1 MLDFIKDIL
10 SAFRQ
15 SSIERIK
22 NPFVGA
28 FVFSWLGFNWQVLA
42 IILFSKKDV
51 IERVDYIKEHYD
63 VGHFI
68 LAPALTTIVICIIL
82 PLANKVFTKFQS
94 KPISET
100 TDILMQSKI
109 DIAEKQL
116 QIADIEAKKKLA
128 IKREEKY
135 IEQNIYEIRD
145 KHSRLERTAE
155 EMTIELK
162 KVKGAL
168 AASVNENAQIKT
180 ENSSLKEVYK
190 IRETSLNEQIESLRK
205 SILSLE
211 KKEKDLH
218 NEIKKSREK
227 NDEYDKFISE
237 NPDILNRFFQF
248 GLVTQPNLHASKLRE
263 VNNYNNNEESL

>member
-51 IERVDYIKEHYD
+51 IERIDYIKDHYD

-82 PLANKVFTKFQS
+82 PLANKAFTKFQS
-94 KPISET
+94 KPIRET

-109 DIAEKQL
+109 DIAENQL
-116 QIADIEAKKKLA
+116 KIADIEARKKLA
-128 IKREEKY
+128 IKREERN
-135 IEQNIYEIRD
+135 IEEGIESIKKEIKNEIEKNR
-145 KHSRLERTAE
+145 
-155 EMTIELK
+155 EMTI
-162 KVKGAL
+162 
-168 AASVNENAQIKT
+168 
-180 ENSSLKEVYK
+180 
-190 IRETSLNEQIESLRK
+190 
-205 SILSLE
+205 
-211 KKEKDLH
+211 
-218 NEIKKSREK
+218 K
-227 NDEYDKFISE
+227 NDELKASLSQSGIALNSASLSLASTTEKMSTLSDHLKQSTETLKGKIEEIDKMRKE
-237 NPDILNRFFQF
+237 MAILNS
-248 GLVTQPNLHASKLRE
+248 TIENLKEANKYIAKEYKHVFSLHGDKLTIKSSALPLLKE
-263 VNNYNNNEESL
+263 ANVDDIPF